1 MQSTM
6 IRLAVALLAFGLGVS
21 ATMFWIAYR
30 TPDVR
35 DLERN
40 PPPRVILVAPHHR
53 TTHSDV
59 PPLPPPPA
67 PPLDELP
74 PPPPPAPLVTIS
86 GGVLN
91 GKAISLP
98 QPAYPPL
105 AKAARASGVVH
116 VQVLLD
122 ENGTVIS
129 ANAIAGHP
137 LLQHAAVQAARR
149 ASFAPTRLSGQPVK
163 VSGTIA
169 YNFVLQ

>member
-1 MQSTM
+1 MQSTL
-6 IRLAVALLAFGLGVS
+6 IRLAVALLAFGVGVS

-30 TPDVR
+30 MPDVS
-35 DLERN
+35 DMGRN
-40 PPPRVILVAPHHR
+40 HPPRVVLVAPR
-53 TTHSDV
+53 VIEGDV
-59 PPLPPPPA
+59 PPPPPA

-74 PPPPPAPLVTIS
+74 PAPPRAVIS

-116 VQVLLD
+116 VFVTLD
-122 ENGTVIS
+122 ESGRVIS
-129 ANAIAGHP
+129 AKAVAGHP
-137 LLQHAAVQAARR
+137 LLQAAAAEAARSAR
-149 ASFAPTRLSGQPVK
+149 FPPTLLSGQPVK

-169 YNFVLQ
+169 YNFVLR